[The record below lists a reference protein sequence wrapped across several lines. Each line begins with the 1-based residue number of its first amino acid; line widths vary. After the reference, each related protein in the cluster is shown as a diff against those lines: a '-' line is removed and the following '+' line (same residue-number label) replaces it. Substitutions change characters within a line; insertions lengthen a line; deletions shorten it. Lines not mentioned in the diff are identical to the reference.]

1 MQRRI
6 LKKMNGAL
14 YSILFNEKDECESY
28 CASGECSICP
38 RNYDCLDYD
47 EEDEEDE
54 EDAD

>member
-14 YSILFNEKDECESY
+14 YSMLFNEKDECESY